1 MKWSHAVYTLHN
13 GYLAVARSKSIIMF
27 GETLSATHVPMSHTH
42 THSHTHTLTLTR
54 WTLCSGKVN
63 YSSADV
69 HTSVLPVYR
78 RFFAENKLRIL
89 VYSGDVDGVVA
100 HTGT

>member
-1 MKWSHAVYTLHN
+1 
-13 GYLAVARSKSIIMF
+13 MF
-27 GETLSATHVPMSHTH
+27 GETLSATHVPMTHTHTHTH
-42 THSHTHTLTLTR
+42 THSHTHSHTLIHTHTHTHTLTR

-89 VYSGDVDGVVA
+89 VYSGNVDGVVA